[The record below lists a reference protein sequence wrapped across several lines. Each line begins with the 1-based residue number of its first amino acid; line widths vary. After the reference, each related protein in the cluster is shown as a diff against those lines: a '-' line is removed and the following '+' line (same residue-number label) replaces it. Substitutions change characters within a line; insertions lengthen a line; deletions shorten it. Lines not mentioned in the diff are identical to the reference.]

1 MQITID
7 LGDSRTLHLSNDGF
21 DNLNYIELWIEKEDT
36 LETESITIP
45 TLELFHA
52 AECFNNFRISDKK
65 NND

>member
-7 LGDSRTLHLSNDGF
+7 LGDSKTLHLSNDGF
-21 DNLNYIELWIEKEDT
+21 DNLNFIELW
-36 LETESITIP
+36 TENEAITIP

-65 NND
+65 NNE